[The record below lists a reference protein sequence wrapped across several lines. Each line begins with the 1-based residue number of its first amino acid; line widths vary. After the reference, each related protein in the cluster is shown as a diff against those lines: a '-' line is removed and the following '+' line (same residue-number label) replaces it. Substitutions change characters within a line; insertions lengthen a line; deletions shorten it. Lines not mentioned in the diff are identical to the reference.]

1 MEILSL
7 NKMESIHGGD
17 PIAGACVAIGAGSA
31 VYTVGLLS
39 NWWNPVGWVSA
50 VFVVVDIACIGYA
63 ASQLE

>member
-1 MEILSL
+1 M
-7 NKMESIHGGD
+7 G
-17 PIAGACVAIGAGSA
+17 GACIAIGAGSA

-39 NWWNPVGWVSA
+39 GWWNPVGWVSA